1 MKALRLNAWKS
12 LPVLEEVPVPV
23 AGPGQVVIRIGGAGA
38 CHSDLHLMHEF
49 EAGAVPWQPP
59 FTLGHENAGWVHEL
73 GAGVTGLE
81 IGEPVAVVGAWG
93 CGTCA
98 HCRAGLETSCA
109 RPDRAPV
116 PGGGGG
122 LGLDGGM
129 ADFMLVPAARHL
141 VALPEGLDPVHA
153 APLTD
158 AALTPYHA
166 VRRSREKLTPTANAL
181 VIGVGGLGHL
191 AIQILRATSGARV
204 IAVDARGSA
213 RELAKRSGADL
224 VVAPGDSADA
234 EIAEFTRGLGADV
247 VLDFVGSD
255 ETLTMAVG
263 NARQLADITLV
274 GLGGGTLPMSF
285 FGVPYEASVQTT
297 YWGNRAEL
305 VEVLDLAARG
315 LLTPEISRF
324 GLDEAL
330 HAYEQLRVGAID
342 GRAVVVPQENPGSA
356 KKEG

>member
-1 MKALRLNAWKS
+1 MKALRLKAWKS
-12 LPVLEEVPVPV
+12 LPVLEEVPVPR
-23 AGPGQVVIRIGGAGA
+23 AGPGEVVVRVGGAGV
-38 CHSDLHLMHEF
+38 CHSDLHLMQEF
-49 EAGAVPWQPP
+49 ESGAVPWDPP

-73 GAGVTGLE
+73 GAGVTGLVV
-81 IGEPVAVVGAWG
+81 GEPVAVVGAWG

-98 HCRAGLETSCA
+98 HCRAGLETYCDH
-109 RPDRAPV
+109 PEQAPV

-129 ADFMLVPAARHL
+129 AEFLLVPAARHV
-141 VALPEGLDPVHA
+141 VALPDGLDPVHA

-166 VRRSREKLTPTANAL
+166 VRRSREKLGPTANAL

-191 AIQILRATSGARV
+191 AIQVLRATSGARV
-204 IAVDARGSA
+204 IAMDVRESA
-213 RELAKRSGADL
+213 RALAKSSGADL
-224 VVAPGDSADA
+224 VVAPGRSANA
-234 EIAEFTRGLGADV
+234 EIAEFTSGLGADV

-255 ETLTMAVG
+255 QTLATAVE
-263 NARQLADITLV
+263 NARQLADITIV
-274 GLGGGTLPMSF
+274 GLGGGTLPVSF
-285 FGVPYEASVQTT
+285 FGTPYEVSVQTT

-324 GLDEAL
+324 TLSQALD
-330 HAYEQLRVGAID
+330 AYEQLRRGGVN
-342 GRAVVVPQENPGSA
+342 GRAVVVPS
-356 KKEG
+356 EGVA